1 MDAAVSSQL
10 DSIPRIRGFLF
21 IQIVLDNCTISIQK
35 RNKFLMNKKILI
47 GSRGSKLA
55 LLYAQKA
62 KDAIIQNTGLSD
74 DDIIIKPISTKGD
87 QVKDQ
92 RLSEFGG
99 KGLFSSNIEKEL
111 QDKNIDIA
119 VHALKDLPAIE
130 TDGLITDIFL
140 ERNDPKEILISK
152 DKKKLKEL
160 EEKSVVGTSS
170 YRREFQ
176 IKRLRS
182 DINCKLI
189 RGNVDTR
196 IKKLKEGQYDA
207 IILSSAGIKY
217 LKLEEEISE
226 IFPTGEIIPSAGQG
240 IIALQCRED
249 DQEIISLLKKINHEE
264 TYKRAHAERNIL
276 KVLEGDCETAIGV
289 HSIIDGNNIIVEA
302 ELFSLDGSKRFYEK
316 KIVKIDKFREVGNE
330 IGEILKTKS
339 NNSYKR

>member
-1 MDAAVSSQL
+1 M
-10 DSIPRIRGFLF
+10 I
-21 IQIVLDNCTISIQK
+21 
-35 RNKFLMNKKILI
+35 KKIII

-55 LLYAQKA
+55 LLYAKKA
-62 KDAIIQNTGLSD
+62 KDTIIQNTELKEK
-74 DDIIIKPISTKGD
+74 DIIIEIITTKGD
-87 QVKDQ
+87 QIKDG

-111 QDKNIDIA
+111 LSRNIDIA

-130 TDGLITDIFL
+130 PEGLITDAFL

-152 DKKKLKEL
+152 NRKKLKEL
-160 EEKSVVGTSS
+160 EAQSIIGTSS

-176 IKRLRS
+176 IKKIRP
-182 DINCKLI
+182 DINCKII

-196 IKKLKEGQYDA
+196 IKRLKEGVYDA
-207 IILSSAGIKY
+207 IILSYAGLKY
-217 LKLEEEISE
+217 LQLENEISE
-226 IFPTGEIIPSAGQG
+226 TFSTEEIIPSAGQG

-249 DQEIISLLKKINHEE
+249 DKETVSLLKKINHDE

-276 KVLEGDCETAIGV
+276 KVLEGDCETAIGA
-289 HSIIDGNNIIVEA
+289 HSIIDGDNIVVEA

-316 KIVKIDKFREVGNE
+316 KTGKIDKFREIGKE
-330 IGEILKTKS
+330 IGQILKTKS